1 MVHWP
6 EVIMT
11 YDTTDKLLLS
21 ADAFGTFG
29 SLDGHLFA
37 DEVDFDRDY
46 LDECRRY
53 YANIVGKYGDQ
64 VQAALKK
71 ATSLDISMI
80 LPLHGFVWR
89 CS

>member
-1 MVHWP
+1 
-6 EVIMT
+6 MT

-80 LPLHGFVWR
+80 LPLHGFVRR